1 MSLDKPDYY
10 NMSKPKTDKELRLRK
25 CFRCGKEKKMGK
37 FERYCSIACRNYA
50 TKHDTSS
57 FKISWQ
63 YGGVFI
69 IITTKLERDQF
80 QYLTKLNFSLC

>member
-1 MSLDKPDYY
+1 MLNGINQKKKGTKHMIKPDYY

-57 FKISWQ
+57 FKISW
-63 YGGVFI
+63 
-69 IITTKLERDQF
+69 
-80 QYLTKLNFSLC
+80 

>member
-1 MSLDKPDYY
+1 MSSGLNQKMKEIGFIMDKPDYY
-10 NMSKPKTDKELRLRK
+10 ITSKPKVKDEVRLRR

-57 FKISWQ
+57 FKISW
-63 YGGVFI
+63 
-69 IITTKLERDQF
+69 
-80 QYLTKLNFSLC
+80 

>member
-1 MSLDKPDYY
+1 MHINLKQFVKNVRATMDKPDYY
-10 NMSKPKTDKELRLRK
+10 ITSKPKVKDGVRLRR

-57 FKISWQ
+57 FKISW
-63 YGGVFI
+63 
-69 IITTKLERDQF
+69 
-80 QYLTKLNFSLC
+80 

>member
-1 MSLDKPDYY
+1 MFTKYRRERSKRIQGGMIMIKPDYY
-10 NMSKPKTDKELRLRK
+10 NMSKPKVDKELRLRK

-57 FKISWQ
+57 FKISW
-63 YGGVFI
+63 
-69 IITTKLERDQF
+69 
-80 QYLTKLNFSLC
+80 

>member
-1 MSLDKPDYY
+1 MGSRKDKIMDTVDKKIMIKPDYY
-10 NMSKPKTDKELRLRK
+10 ITSKPKAKDEVRLRR

-57 FKISWQ
+57 FKISW
-63 YGGVFI
+63 
-69 IITTKLERDQF
+69 
-80 QYLTKLNFSLC
+80 

>member
-1 MSLDKPDYY
+1 MFNGINQKKKGTKHMDKPDYY
-10 NMSKPKTDKELRLRK
+10 VTSKPKSEAQKFQLRK

-57 FKISWQ
+57 FKISW
-63 YGGVFI
+63 
-69 IITTKLERDQF
+69 
-80 QYLTKLNFSLC
+80 

>member
-1 MSLDKPDYY
+1 MHINLKQSVRNVRITMIKPDYY
-10 NMSKPKTDKELRLRK
+10 ITSKPKVKDEVQLRR

-57 FKISWQ
+57 FKISW
-63 YGGVFI
+63 
-69 IITTKLERDQF
+69 
-80 QYLTKLNFSLC
+80 

>member
-1 MSLDKPDYY
+1 MLSGLNQKMKEIGFIMDKFQLPDYY
-10 NMSKPKTDKELRLRK
+10 NTSKPKAEEKLVKRK

-57 FKISWQ
+57 FKISW
-63 YGGVFI
+63 
-69 IITTKLERDQF
+69 
-80 QYLTKLNFSLC
+80 

>member
-1 MSLDKPDYY
+1 MFTKYRRERSKRIQGGMIMIKPDYY

-57 FKISWQ
+57 FKISW
-63 YGGVFI
+63 
-69 IITTKLERDQF
+69 
-80 QYLTKLNFSLC
+80 

>member
-1 MSLDKPDYY
+1 MGRREGKVMDTVDKIDKPDYY
-10 NMSKPKTDKELRLRK
+10 NISKPKVDKELRLRK

-57 FKISWQ
+57 FKISW
-63 YGGVFI
+63 
-69 IITTKLERDQF
+69 
-80 QYLTKLNFSLC
+80 